1 MMDADKSRLL
11 NILDRTK
18 DISRFISGCN
28 QETFI
33 ENDEKQNAV
42 VMCLLRIGEN
52 ANKLSAEFIAANSQV
67 SWRPIINLRH
77 IAAHKYDS
85 LQMLDVW
92 VNATVDVPI
101 LRAKIENILEDTASN
116 ISS

>member
-1 MMDADKSRLL
+1 MMAVDKSLLL

-18 DISRFISGCN
+18 DISRFISGCD
-28 QETFI
+28 QDSFM

-52 ANKLSAEFIAANSQV
+52 ANKLSAGFIAANSQV
-67 SWRPIINLRH
+67 LWRPIINLRH

-92 VNATVDVPI
+92 VNATKDVPI
-101 LRAKIENILEDTASN
+101 LRAKVEYILESELP
-116 ISS
+116 